1 MSRLMIL
8 LMLTGLAACGVP
20 TQTQASGT
28 ARPMRIVSLDYCSD
42 QYVLKLADREQILAI
57 SPDGDKEFSYMHEA
71 AEGVPTV
78 RPIAEDVI
86 VLKPD
91 LVVRA
96 YGGGPNA
103 EAFFER
109 AGIPVL
115 TVGWTSNVDDGEVGS
130 IPALIKHMA
139 DGLGQSE
146 RGRQLIAEFRAR
158 LAAISKR
165 TDRKS
170 ALYVTPGGV
179 TSGPGSMVHEMMK
192 AAGLDNFE
200 EQPGW
205 RDIPLEKLAYEQP
218 DVIAAAVFHRFENQ
232 PGSWSPM
239 NHPMA
244 RQQLER
250 QNVVQLE
257 GAWTACSG
265 WFIMDAIEAL
275 AKGGEE

>member
-1 MSRLMIL
+1 MVEVYLGC
-8 LMLTGLAACGVP
+8 T
-20 TQTQASGT
+20 TQ
-28 ARPMRIVSLDYCSD
+28 I
-42 QYVLKLADREQILAI
+42 
-57 SPDGDKEFSYMHEA
+57 
-71 AEGVPTV
+71 
-78 RPIAEDVI
+78 
-86 VLKPD
+86 
-91 LVVRA
+91 
-96 YGGGPNA
+96 
-103 EAFFER
+103 
-109 AGIPVL
+109 
-115 TVGWTSNVDDGEVGS
+115 
-130 IPALIKHMA
+130 
-139 DGLGQSE
+139 
-146 RGRQLIAEFRAR
+146 RAR

-205 RDIPLEKLAYEQP
+205 RDIPLEKLAYEKP

>member
-8 LMLTGLAACGVP
+8 LVLTGLAACGVP
-20 TQTQASGT
+20 TQSQVPGT
-28 ARPMRIVSLDYCSD
+28 ARPTRIVSLDYCAD

-57 SPDGDKEFSYMHEA
+57 SPDGDKAFSYMHEA
-71 AEGVPTV
+71 AVGVPTV
-78 RPIAEDVI
+78 RPIAEDVLI
-86 VLKPD
+86 LKPD

-130 IPALIKHMA
+130 IPSLIQHMA
-139 DGLGQSE
+139 DGLGQSD
-146 RGRQLIAEFRAR
+146 RGHQLIAEFRAR
-158 LAAISKR
+158 LAAVKKR
-165 TDRKS
+165 TDGDT

-179 TSGPGSMVHEMMK
+179 TSGPGSMVHEMLK
-192 AAGLDNFE
+192 AAGLENFE
-200 EQPGW
+200 QEPGW
-205 RDIPLEKLAYEQP
+205 RDLPLEKLAYEQP
-218 DVIAAAVFHRFENQ
+218 DVVAAAVFRRFENQ

-244 RQQLER
+244 KRQMQR
-250 QNVVQLE
+250 DNTVDLE

-275 AKGGEE
+275 ADGGKE